1 MSNHIKDAA
10 IAEAKS
16 VRAASEGVLKS
27 GAYLYPFKGIIFFAT
42 HKDLWGPF
50 TARAGRTIT
59 LGLGVTSFM
68 FFFTY
73 VPQMALMAF
82 TSGPIAAIS
91 AAVLVLSESATLT
104 NIFSRSFLCEDAL
117 IDTFDGT
124 LIARQQESLVA
135 QGRQVRPQSAG
146 RDAVARLGKLFS
158 KPFSRFKP
166 QVLLRSLL
174 YLPLN
179 MIPVVGTVLYIAVQG
194 KRVGPGLHARYFQLK
209 GWDSVQRDEWV
220 AKNRA
225 AYTGLGIAAFA
236 LEMIPFASIIFS
248 FTNTVGASLW
258 AADLEKALE

>member
-1 MSNHIKDAA
+1 MSSHIKDAA
-10 IAEAKS
+10 IAEVKS
-16 VRAASEGVLKS
+16 VQAASEGILRS

-50 TARAGRTIT
+50 TARAGRTIS

-73 VPQMALMAF
+73 VPQMAIMAF
-82 TSGPIAAIS
+82 TSGPLAAIS

-104 NIFSRSFLCEDAL
+104 NIFSRSFLVEDAL

-124 LIARQQESLVA
+124 LIARNQESLVA
-135 QGRQVRPQSAG
+135 QGRQVKPQSG
-146 RDAVARLGKLFS
+146 SRGAVARLGKI
-158 KPFSRFKP
+158 FSRPFAKFKP

-194 KRVGPGLHARYFQLK
+194 KRIGPGLHTRYFQLK
-209 GWDSVQRDEWV
+209 GWDSAQQEEWI
-220 AKNRA
+220 AKNRGG
-225 AYTGLGIAAFA
+225 YTGLGIAAFA
-236 LEMIPFASIIFS
+236 LEMIPFASIVFS

-258 AADLEKALE
+258 AADLEKATE

>member
-1 MSNHIKDAA
+1 MFGQLPKASSNPAHICIRSRQATSQCQKT
-10 IAEAKS
+10 
-16 VRAASEGVLKS
+16 VEGLLIQ
-27 GAYLYPFKGIIFFAT
+27 YQGIIFFAT

-50 TARAGRTIT
+50 TARAGRTIS

-73 VPQMALMAF
+73 VPQMAIMAF

-135 QGRQVRPQSAG
+135 QGRQVKPQSAG

-158 KPFSRFKP
+158 KPFSKFKP

-174 YLPLN
+174 TPEYDSRCRN
-179 MIPVVGTVLYIAVQG
+179 RAVHS
-194 KRVGPGLHARYFQLK
+194 RPGQK
-209 GWDSVQRDEWV
+209 GWPG
-220 AKNRA
+220 A
-225 AYTGLGIAAFA
+225 TC
-236 LEMIPFASIIFS
+236 
-248 FTNTVGASLW
+248 TVFPA
-258 AADLEKALE
+258 